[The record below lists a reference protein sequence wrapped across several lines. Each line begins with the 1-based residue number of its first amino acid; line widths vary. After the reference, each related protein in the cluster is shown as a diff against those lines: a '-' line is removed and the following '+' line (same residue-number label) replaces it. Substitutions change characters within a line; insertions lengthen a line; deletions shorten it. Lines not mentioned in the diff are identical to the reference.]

1 MGAAGD
7 IMAGIA
13 ARLATLAATK
23 RSSRSSSF
31 SKVLARQHASQAIW
45 RAHSRP
51 PWSSG
56 TSAPEMSRACRITLS
71 PTSILSTATLWE
83 NRSTPCTARRWRPT
97 WLSSRPARSGPSS
110 AARSSFPTRPGAA
123 CWSFLAR
130 RPPCLATALRSV
142 GTGHPKRRPRC
153 GDSLPLLRDAECIC
167 IIDVEGSAGRGFMP
181 SDAARYLERHGF
193 DSYQVETYGC
203 CLVEIVAHQNVDLV
217 VGAGAPSFWSPR
229 SPEQLAEAL
238 RVPILITA

>member
-1 MGAAGD
+1 MPDNAFADVDLVHRDTVGEPIDTLYRAAMEADLVIVEAGPKRTELCGAFELSD
-7 IMAGIA
+7 
-13 ARLATLAATK
+13 AT
-23 RSSRSSSF
+23 RRG
-31 SKVLARQHASQAIW
+31 VLVI
-45 RAHSRP
+45 
-51 PWSSG
+51 
-56 TSAPEMSRACRITLS
+56 
-71 PTSILSTATLWE
+71 
-83 NRSTPCTARRWRPT
+83 
-97 WLSSRPARSGPSS
+97 
-110 AARSSFPTRPGAA
+110 PG
-123 CWSFLAR
+123 S
-130 RPPCLATALRSV
+130 ATAMPGNRVAIRWDGTPQAASALR
-142 GTGHPKRRPRC
+142 
-153 GDSLPLLRDAECIC
+153 DSLPLLRDAECIC